1 VKNSRVIEQ
10 ILIMTKQEENWE
22 LMTTLQIPWSE
33 ANKITDEED
42 RKFLLERA
50 VELKAHMR
58 QQMEAQQRASQ
69 LITPDQMGV

>member
-1 VKNSRVIEQ
+1 MKNSRVIEQ

>member
-1 VKNSRVIEQ
+1 MKNSRVIEQ

-33 ANKITDEED
+33 ANKLTDDED

>member
-1 VKNSRVIEQ
+1 
-10 ILIMTKQEENWE
+10 MTKQEENWE